1 MRATILFWSGA
12 VLIALIAA
20 AVYVVYK
27 FRQASQ
33 ERRLRSE
40 ERAAEMLLALHK
52 DAVPRES
59 SSAAGTTPG
68 IPRVRSPTPV
78 APTLTR
84 TLTRRLRILNDAQ
97 RTLFLELHTAL
108 PDHTIMAHIRIVD
121 LLDLPAGSAAPE
133 RETRLRELLRERLD
147 FVVCNSDL
155 IPIAGIVLYDSGT
168 ELVPDERIK
177 VESLRELGMR
187 FLRFRVDSLPRPAE
201 LRSLVLG

>member
-1 MRATILFWSGA
+1 MQATILFWSAA

-33 ERRLRSE
+33 ERRQRSE
-40 ERAAEMLLALHK
+40 ERAAEMLLAVHK
-52 DAVPRES
+52 DAAPRDS
-59 SSAAGTTPG
+59 SGAAATTPG
-68 IPRVRSPTPV
+68 IPRVRSPAPV
-78 APTLTR
+78 APALAS

-97 RTLFLELHTAL
+97 RTLYLELRTAL

-121 LLDLPAGSAAPE
+121 LLDLPAGRAALE
-133 RETRLRELLRERLD
+133 RETRMRELLREHLD
-147 FVVCNSDL
+147 FVICNSDL
-155 IPIAGIVLYDSGT
+155 VPVAGLVLYESGT

-187 FLRFRVDSLPRPAE
+187 FLRFRADSLPRAAE
-201 LRSLVLG
+201 IRSLVLP